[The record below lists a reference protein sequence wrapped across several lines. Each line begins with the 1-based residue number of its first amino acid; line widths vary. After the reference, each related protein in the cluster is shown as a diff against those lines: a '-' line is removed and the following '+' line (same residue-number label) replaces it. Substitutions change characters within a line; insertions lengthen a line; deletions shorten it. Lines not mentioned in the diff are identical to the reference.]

1 MKWFMNFSLQNKI
14 GAALGFIS
22 FFILVMVINSY
33 IFLSSLKDTQNELN
47 GKYIHL
53 TVELAKVDSHV
64 SHFRAH
70 VFATIATGRVHQIDS
85 INSYFLD
92 LTVAENSTLKNL
104 DIFNPD
110 GKYDFDHL
118 KNSID
123 EYKKSSE
130 STLIKI
136 KAGTTVNSEIIEEQ
150 TLRAEAISS
159 ISTKIAEQIQTDLN
173 IIAHSNS
180 EKTLKVLVLILI
192 ASLVFFISTAIILV
206 QSNKLVSDPL
216 NLLAEASQKIAMGDV
231 SVSIDNLQR
240 KDEVGRL
247 YNAFNKM
254 LSSLNEIGA
263 VASQI
268 SEGDLTARAI
278 PKSAHDTIVNSINK
292 MTNNL
297 RLIISDSLE
306 TINSI
311 NQISGNVFS
320 AAARLSTSSNQTA
333 TAIGET
339 TVTIEEVKRTSE
351 VLSKKAKEISI
362 IAQKAADI
370 SSIGLRSTEDTIQ
383 GINNIGGQ
391 MATIGESAMRLSE
404 QSRTIGDIIASVSDI
419 AEQSNLLAVNAAI
432 EAARAGEHGKSF
444 VIVAQEIKSLA
455 QQSKQ
460 ATLQVKTALNDIQ
473 NAINSTVMAT
483 EQGEKIVTAGV
494 RLSQQTRES
503 IHQLSQTITIF
514 TDISMQTSVSSQEQY
529 IGMDQ
534 VAIAMDNIKVA
545 SSQNA
550 GTTREL
556 EQLARNLQNIAQK
569 LDGIKTI
576 FKV

>member
-1 MKWFMNFSLQNKI
+1 MKWFMNFSLRNKI
-14 GAALGFIS
+14 GTALGFIS
-22 FFILVMVINSY
+22 FFILIMVINSY
-33 IFLSSLKDTQNELN
+33 IFLSSLKDAQNELN
-47 GKYIHL
+47 GQSISL
-53 TVELAKVDSHV
+53 SMELSKVDSHV
-64 SHFRAH
+64 NHFRARL
-70 VFATIATGRVHQIDS
+70 FAAIAAGHNNHSDS
-85 INSYFLD
+85 ISGYFSD
-92 LTVAENSTLKNL
+92 LKRGENETLKNL
-104 DIFNPD
+104 AAYNHD
-110 GKYDFDHL
+110 GKYEFDQL
-118 KNSID
+118 KTLID
-123 EYKKSSE
+123 AYIKSSE
-130 STLIKI
+130 NTLLKI
-136 KAGTTVNSEIIEEQ
+136 KTGSALNSEIIDEQ
-150 TLRAEAISS
+150 AQRAEAVSRMSS
-159 ISTKIAEQIQTDLN
+159 IIAAQIQTNL
-173 IIAHSNS
+173 IAIAQSNS
-180 EKTLKVLVLILI
+180 EKTFRVLLLILI
-192 ASLVFFISTAIILV
+192 ASLVFFVATAIILV

-216 NLLAEASQKIAMGDV
+216 NQLAEASQKIAMGDV
-231 SVSIDNLQR
+231 SISVAFLER
-240 KDEVGRL
+240 TDEVGRL

-268 SEGDLTARAI
+268 SDGDLTAQAI
-278 PKSAHDTIVNSINK
+278 PKSAQDTIVNSLNK

-297 RLIISDSLE
+297 RKIISESLD
-306 TINSI
+306 TISSI

-320 AAARLSTSSNQTA
+320 AAARLSASSNQTA

-370 SSIGLRSTEDTIQ
+370 SSIGLKATEDTIH

-494 RLSQQTRES
+494 KLSQQTLES
-503 IHQLSQTITIF
+503 IHQLSQTITVF
-514 TDISMQTSVSSQEQY
+514 TDISMQTSVSSQEQF

-545 SSQNA
+545 STQNA
-550 GTTREL
+550 GTTKEL
-556 EQLARNLQNIAQK
+556 EQLARNLQNIARK
-569 LDGIKTI
+569 LDGIKTV